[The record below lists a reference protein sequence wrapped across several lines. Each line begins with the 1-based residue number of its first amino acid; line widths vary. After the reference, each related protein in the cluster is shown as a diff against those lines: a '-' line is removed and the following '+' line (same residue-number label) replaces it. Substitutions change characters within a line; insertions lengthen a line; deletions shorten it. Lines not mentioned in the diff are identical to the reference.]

1 MHSQETCTDAAN
13 GFASQNLYVAMI
25 ISMVVSNLII
35 DTYGNSYLFIFFGS
49 ISLLGLI
56 YSYLFIKDTTYD
68 DDSNRLNDK

>member
-1 MHSQETCTDAAN
+1 
-13 GFASQNLYVAMI
+13 MI